1 MLRVPNPVPGVSN
14 CYVFKSRLQEY
25 AQKVGVGTPVYETTK
40 EGPSHEPFFKSTV
53 IVNNVR
59 YDSLPGFSNRKAAE
73 QSAAEVALR
82 ELAKSDGARG
92 DVNQCISQPVHETGL
107 CKNLLQEY
115 TQKMNYAIPLYQCQ
129 KDEAPGRA
137 ALFSCSIEIGGIRY
151 IGAAART
158 KKEAEIKAAR
168 TALLAI
174 QSSASESYS
183 KQIENAQLTVL
194 PSKKRS
200 LESNPNV
207 EEPLKSPKPK
217 PKKARFR
224 KKNFKKKFSK
234 VRAGKGNP
242 NVGTDDASVVA
253 SEQLDT
259 NTVSNPQNEMQ
270 QMVQSETEKASAGEG
285 GSLVNALENGK
296 STVSY
301 SNQSNSGNN
310 LPPPV
315 SFDGALTDSTSTA
328 MAKVETSIATETKVI
343 ESEQNFQA
351 SEKPA
356 LESFGFYFSSG

>member
-53 IVNNVR
+53 IVNDVR

-82 ELAKSDGARG
+82 ELAKSGGSG

-151 IGAAART
+151 IGASART

-174 QSSASESYS
+174 QSSASESYN

-194 PSKKRS
+194 PCKKRS
-200 LESNPNV
+200 IESNAKV
-207 EEPLKSPKPK
+207 EEPLSSPK

-224 KKNFKKKFSK
+224 KKTFKKKFSGNRANQTE
-234 VRAGKGNP
+234 VNNAGKC
-242 NVGTDDASVVA
+242 NVGTDDALVVA
-253 SEQLDT
+253 SEQLGT
-259 NTVSNPQNEMQ
+259 ETVLVNPQDEMH
-270 QMVQSETEKASAGEG
+270 QMPQSETEKVSAGEG
-285 GSLVNALENGK
+285 GSLTNVVENGQ
-296 STVSY
+296 STVSD
-301 SNQSNSGNN
+301 SNQSNSGT
-310 LPPPV
+310 LPPI
-315 SFDGALTDSTSTA
+315 SSEGALTNSTDV
-328 MAKVETSIATETKVI
+328 AKVETSSADTNVI
-343 ESEQNFQA
+343 QSEQNFQA
-351 SEKPA
+351 DDKPM
-356 LESFGFYFSSG
+356 